1 MAAARAQLATKVATT
16 QGDRAQT
23 LEGCIPALLESVRCL
38 EDLQAVQAYLDQ
50 GFADHGLQ
58 AAEMEAVLAACNRK
72 LKSAQTVLPRR
83 KQQDYVRVHDVKG
96 ADGCLL
102 VELLPKDAQQIPPT
116 LRDRLQLE
124 QLPEDKMPV
133 SFAHLAAF
141 APRVRLRQTRP
152 AEPREQA
159 WVPQL
164 AHLLNQLQ
172 SRSDGGLHNLQI
184 FTPAQTKCPQP
195 QLALTNEAAEP
206 PQTQLAPADAP
217 AAR

>member
-1 MAAARAQLATKVATT
+1 MYACV
-16 QGDRAQT
+16 
-23 LEGCIPALLESVRCL
+23 
-38 EDLQAVQAYLDQ
+38 
-50 GFADHGLQ
+50 
-58 AAEMEAVLAACNRK
+58 AVLAHTHGHQRDSSFQLGA
-72 LKSAQTVLPRR
+72 LLQTMKQAWRAHLRR
-83 KQQDYVRVHDVKG
+83 HDVKG

-217 AAR
+217 AARGGSTVLGRPPWLVTVSKTYIYLDDLDRRLYLTYMSLISHLRKST